1 MNRNAESNTGS
12 DQSATATLTL
22 QATDVTGTH
31 TLEMSGVQE
40 SVPAGLL
47 AQAIAARMEL
57 PQNVPWAL
65 RSDTTGAFLEDAL
78 PIGDQIEQESTVTV
92 TPKAHLG

>member
-1 MNRNAESNTGS
+1 MKPNPASSSGREA
-12 DQSATATLTL
+12 SAPAVLTL
-22 QATDVTGTH
+22 EATDVTGTH
-31 TLEMSGVQE
+31 TLELTGVQE
-40 SVPAGLL
+40 SVPAGAL

-65 RSDTTGAFLEDAL
+65 RSDATGAFLEDSL
-78 PIGDQIEQESTVTV
+78 PIGAQIGTDSRVTV

>member
-1 MNRNAESNTGS
+1 MKSNAPLPARPDSS
-12 DQSATATLTL
+12 SAATLTL
-22 QATDVTGTH
+22 EATDVTGTH
-31 TLEMSGVQE
+31 TLQLNGVQE
-40 SVPAGLL
+40 SVPAGAL

-65 RSDTTGAFLEDAL
+65 RDDATGAFLEEAR
-78 PIGDQIEQESTVTV
+78 PIGDQIASQSKVTI

>member
-1 MNRNAESNTGS
+1 MTRNSASLPNS
-12 DQSATATLTL
+12 DSSATATLTL
-22 QATDVTGTH
+22 EATDVTGTH
-31 TLEMSGVQE
+31 TLELDGVQE
-40 SVPAGLL
+40 SIPAGLL

-65 RSDTTGAFLEDAL
+65 RDDATGMFLEDAR
-78 PIGDQIEQESTVTV
+78 PIGDQVESASKVTV